1 MINKGTYTINM
12 QPRISSKDAQGMMD
26 AYAKVYAPPQEP
38 QSETENEVETEASA
52 EDDYNEYDADGN
64 LIDLESLE

>member
-1 MINKGTYTINM
+1 M

-26 AYAKVYAPPQEP
+26 AYAKVYAPPEEP
-38 QSETENEVETEASA
+38 QSETDEVETEASA

>member
-1 MINKGTYTINM
+1 MINKSTYIINM

-26 AYAKVYAPPQEP
+26 AYAKVYAPPEEP
-38 QSETENEVETEASA
+38 QSETDEVETEASA